1 MSNQSNN
8 HELTGS
14 MADGIWITWE
24 RQRRNIGIS
33 SALGWPLYEM
43 LDSSPRLIR
52 YVRLIVKTIQTISR
66 EKPAVVCVQNPSIV
80 LALLGVLCKGIMGYR
95 CVVDAH
101 NSGLIPLEGRSEILL
116 KIARW
121 IQRRADLTIVTNE
134 EMKAMVE
141 ANGGKAGI
149 LPDRL
154 PEVPPVEPSVTRGG
168 RVVTYICTFSE
179 DEPYEEVIKA
189 AGLLDENIIVYITGN
204 HRGRID
210 VGTLP
215 SNVELT
221 GFIDETS
228 YWSLLAASD
237 AVMVLTLREGCL
249 VCGAYETVA
258 LGRPLILSDTK
269 ALRSYFNR
277 GCIYVKPDSRS
288 IARGIGEALQKTED
302 LRAGVQE
309 LNRTIDRDWRNI
321 FSAFQEVIGR
331 LT

>member
-1 MSNQSNN
+1 
-8 HELTGS
+8 

-33 SALGWPLYEM
+33 AALGWPLYEM
-43 LDSSPRLIR
+43 IDGSPRLIR
-52 YVRLIVKTIQTISR
+52 YSRLIVKTIQTILR

-116 KIARW
+116 NIARW
-121 IQRRADLTIVTNE
+121 IQRMADLTIVTNE

-141 ANGGKAGI
+141 ANGGKAVI

-154 PEVPPVEPSVTRGG
+154 PEVPPVKPAATRGG

-179 DEPYEEVIKA
+179 DEPYREVIKA
-189 AGLLDENIIVYITGN
+189 AALLDENIIVHITGN
-204 HRGRID
+204 HRGR
-210 VGTLP
+210 TETESLP
-215 SNVELT
+215 ANVELT
-221 GFIDETS
+221 GFIDEAA

-288 IARGIGEALQKTED
+288 IAWGIREALQRKED
-302 LRAGVQE
+302 LRAGVRE
-309 LNRTIDRDWRNI
+309 LSGTIDRKWRNI
-321 FSAFQEVIGR
+321 FSAFREEIRR
-331 LT
+331 LR

>member
-1 MSNQSNN
+1 M
-8 HELTGS
+8 EK
-14 MADGIWITWE
+14 GIWVTWE

-33 SALGWPLYEM
+33 SALQWPLYEM
-43 LDSSPRLIR
+43 IDGSPRLLR
-52 YVRLIVKTIQTISR
+52 YARLAVKTIRILIH
-66 EKPAVVCVQNPSIV
+66 EKPTVVCFQNPSII
-80 LALLGVLCKGIMGYR
+80 LALLGIICKRILGYR
-95 CVVDAH
+95 CIVDAH
-101 NSGLIPLEGRSEILL
+101 NSGLIPLEGRSKVLL
-116 KIARW
+116 KVTRW
-121 IQRRADLTIVTNE
+121 IQRWADLTIVTNE

-141 ANGGKAGI
+141 ANDGKAVI

-154 PEVPPVEPSVTRGG
+154 PEVPPLELAVTRGG
-168 RVVTYICTFSE
+168 SVVTYICTFSE

-204 HRGRID
+204 HRGKID
-210 VGTLP
+210 MGSLP

-221 GFIDETS
+221 GFIDETA

-288 IARGIGEALQKTED
+288 IARGIREALQRKED
-302 LRAGVQE
+302 LRSGVRE
-309 LNRTIDRDWRNI
+309 LSGIINREWKNI
-321 FSAFQEVIGR
+321 FSVVQEEIGK
-331 LT
+331 LK

>member
-1 MSNQSNN
+1 
-8 HELTGS
+8 

-33 SALGWPLYEM
+33 AALGWPLYEM
-43 LDSSPRLIR
+43 IDGSPRLIR
-52 YVRLIVKTIQTISR
+52 YNRLIIKTIRTILR
-66 EKPAVVCVQNPSIV
+66 EKPSVVCVQNPSIV
-80 LALLGVLCKGIMGYR
+80 LALLGVLCKGIMGYW

-141 ANGGKAGI
+141 ANGGKAAV

-154 PEVPPVEPSVTRGG
+154 PEVPSVEPAVTRGG
-168 RVVTYICTFSE
+168 RSVTYICTFSE
-179 DEPYEEVIKA
+179 DEPYREVIKA

-210 VGTLP
+210 TESLP

-221 GFIDETS
+221 GFIDEAA

-277 GCIYVKPDSRS
+277 GCIYVKPDSQS
-288 IARGIGEALQKTED
+288 IAWGIREALQRKED
-302 LRAGVQE
+302 LRAGVRE
-309 LNRTIDRDWRNI
+309 LSGTIDREWRNI
-321 FSAFQEVIGR
+321 FSAFQEEIR
-331 LT
+331 ELK